1 MHSTKGDFHFHKLN
15 YYFLIER
22 SKKCEQ
28 FSISKFSYD
37 IILTIEDL
45 IIVLILIEL
54 HIIWTEK
61 KEVKCDGT

>member
-28 FSISKFSYD
+28 FSYD
-37 IILTIEDL
+37 NILTIEDL

-61 KEVKCDGT
+61 KEVKCDST